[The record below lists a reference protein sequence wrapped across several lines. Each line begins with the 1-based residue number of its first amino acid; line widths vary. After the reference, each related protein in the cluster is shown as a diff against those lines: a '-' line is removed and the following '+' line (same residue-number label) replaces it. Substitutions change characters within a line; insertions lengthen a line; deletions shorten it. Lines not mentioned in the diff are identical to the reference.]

1 MPYVKVPAPSEVYH
15 LTKREN
21 LDSIL
26 DDGKIRRFNDSEC
39 WFCEDLLKMKAYMEE
54 TVLCEGKPYS
64 AVGGQLCHYPKF
76 IPEDHVILKMTP
88 RRSDDNWYRW
98 DQEVPPGSPKEVVK
112 AAREFSEL
120 KIGYRGDLS
129 FCNAEIIDVPQFVR
143 DGTVRKQPVQTSA
156 ELYERLREKVEKSQ
170 NDYMNRLYQMSPSQ
184 LISRAAEIEA
194 NRFCYNNLL
203 TACIEREQL
212 EVLAAADDPLE
223 IVCDTWTSAQE
234 VRQEKEFSQVLFEL
248 CDAEAQRQTMQMR

>member
-1 MPYVKVPAPSEVYH
+1 
-15 LTKREN
+15 
-21 LDSIL
+21 
-26 DDGKIRRFNDSEC
+26 
-39 WFCEDLLKMKAYMEE
+39 MEK
-54 TVLCEGKPYS
+54 T
-64 AVGGQLCHYPKF
+64 
-76 IPEDHVILKMTP
+76 
-88 RRSDDNWYRW
+88 
-98 DQEVPPGSPKEVVK
+98 
-112 AAREFSEL
+112 
-120 KIGYRGDLS
+120 
-129 FCNAEIIDVPQFVR
+129 
-143 DGTVRKQPVQTSA
+143 
-156 ELYERLREKVEKSQ
+156 Q

>member
-156 ELYERLREKVEKSQ
+156 ELYERLR
-170 NDYMNRLYQMSPSQ
+170 
-184 LISRAAEIEA
+184 
-194 NRFCYNNLL
+194 
-203 TACIEREQL
+203 
-212 EVLAAADDPLE
+212 
-223 IVCDTWTSAQE
+223 
-234 VRQEKEFSQVLFEL
+234 
-248 CDAEAQRQTMQMR
+248 